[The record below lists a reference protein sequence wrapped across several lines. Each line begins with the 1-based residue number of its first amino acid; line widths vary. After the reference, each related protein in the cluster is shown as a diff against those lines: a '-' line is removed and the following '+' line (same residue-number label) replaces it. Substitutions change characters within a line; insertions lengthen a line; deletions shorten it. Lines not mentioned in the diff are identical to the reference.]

1 MTKPVVVITIG
12 QMHYPRMM
20 SQAAWERLAAFAEVV
35 EHAAQEPAAKA
46 DLLALLPG
54 ADACITSWD
63 VARLDADVVAAAP
76 RLRLLAHMGG
86 SVRRVVSD
94 AVWARGIRV
103 TSAAPRW
110 ARTWLRRPWDSSSL
124 ASNASGRWRSTYG
137 KAAGARPPGG
147 RRASCAGRSSASSAA
162 ATSAGT

>member
-12 QMHYPRMM
+12 QMHYSRMM

-35 EHAAQEPAAKA
+35 EHAGQEPASKA

-103 TSAAPRW
+103 TSAAP
-110 ARTWLRRPWDSSSL
+110 ALGQDTDEVLGELAAKARRP
-124 ASNASGRWRSTYG
+124 
-137 KAAGARPPGG
+137 
-147 RRASCAGRSSASSAA
+147 
-162 ATSAGT
+162 